1 MMELA
6 GKVAIVTGAGGGI
19 GRAVS
24 IALAENG
31 ADVIVNDI
39 DEKKAERVC
48 NEIRALGRRS
58 LAFVA
63 DVSKSR
69 EVQALV
75 QKTVEEFGTVDIL
88 VNIAGVSTLLFI
100 EDLTEDD
107 WDRVVDINLK
117 GAFLCSQAVTSIMKK
132 NRSGK
137 IINISSTGAKLL
149 CRGSGPNYTASK
161 AGLLGLTRH
170 FAFELA
176 HYNINVNAVCPG
188 PTLSEIAPRTAEQI
202 EFTRQR
208 IPIGRWS
215 TPEDQASVVVFLASE
230 RARQIVGASIDVDGG
245 WPLDFGG
252 NWEEYSNRREWVAG
266 LMGRRKEG

>member
-1 MMELA
+1 MELS
-6 GKVAIVTGAGGGI
+6 GKAAIVTGAGGGI

-31 ADVIVNDI
+31 ADVVVNDI

-58 LAFVA
+58 LGFLA
-63 DVSKSR
+63 DVSKSK

-75 QKTVEEFGTVDIL
+75 QKTVEEFGTIDIL
-88 VNIAGVSTLLFI
+88 VNVAGVSTPLLV
-100 EDLTEDD
+100 EDLTEED
-107 WDRVVDINLK
+107 WDRVLDINLK
-117 GAFLCSQAVTSIMKK
+117 GTFLCSQTVAPIMKK

-137 IINISSTGAKLL
+137 IIIISSTVAKLL

-170 FAFELA
+170 LAFELA

-188 PTLSEIAPRTAEQI
+188 QTLSEIAPRTAEEI
-202 EFTRQR
+202 EYTRQR

-215 TPEDQASVVVFLASE
+215 TP
-230 RARQIVGASIDVDGG
+230 
-245 WPLDFGG
+245 
-252 NWEEYSNRREWVAG
+252 
-266 LMGRRKEG
+266 

>member
-1 MMELA
+1 MELS

-19 GRAVS
+19 GKAVS

-31 ADVIVNDI
+31 ADVVVNDI

-48 NEIRALGRRS
+48 ENIKALGRRS
-58 LAFVA
+58 LAFLA
-63 DVSKSR
+63 DVSKSK

-75 QKTVEEFGTVDIL
+75 QRTVEEFKTIDIL
-88 VNIAGVSTLLFI
+88 VNVAGVSTPLLI
-100 EDLTEDD
+100 EDLTEED
-107 WDRVVDINLK
+107 WDRVLDINLK
-117 GAFLCSQAVTSIMKK
+117 GTFLCSQAVASIMKK

-137 IINISSTGAKLL
+137 IIIISSTGAKVL

-188 PTLSEIAPRTAEQI
+188 PTLSEIAPRTAEEI
-202 EFTRQR
+202 EYTRQR
-208 IPIGRWS
+208 TPIGRWS
-215 TPEDQASVVVFLASE
+215 TPEDLAHVVVFLASE
-230 RARQIVGASIDVDGG
+230 KARQIVGASIDIDGG
-245 WPLDFGG
+245 WPLEFGG
-252 NWEEYSNRREWVAG
+252 DWEQYYKRRLWIAE
-266 LMGRRKEG
+266 LMGRKKT